1 MTKSKTQK
9 DSDVKKTLINKIV
22 KPLIPNFPGKKAPV
36 NFKPNARFQSINRG
50 RR

>member
-1 MTKSKTQK
+1 MSKPSKKPMTDNRST
-9 DSDVKKTLINKIV
+9 IV
-22 KPLIPNFPGKKAPV
+22 KGIIKPQVPNFPGNKSSP